1 MELLSLV
8 DRIIVLEK
16 GKLVIDGP
24 KESVLKQ
31 LKGAKGNEEVKL

>member
-16 GKLVIDGP
+16 GELVIDGP
-24 KESVLKQ
+24 KEVVLKK
-31 LKGAKGNEEVKL
+31 LKEGKNQAAVEL